1 MLQEAFTVHQAV
13 QGGRLFLD
21 GPPQRDPN
29 ICLAKIRRKLNF
41 RYRRAAHSR
50 VRHLIPDEL
59 LQFLSDRFGKPLSAM
74 GVQSSE
80 YNGATAL
87 LEKLVHNGL
96 AGRATSP
103 ESLHRLTARRR
114 PVRSSGDLLSLVARH
129 NLVHLILHPQ
139 FLLLQ
144 ALLLGFIF

>member
-1 MLQEAFTVHQAV
+1 MLQEAFTVQQAV
-13 QGGRLFLD
+13 QSGRLFLD
-21 GPPQRDPN
+21 GPPQRDPHM
-29 ICLAKIRRKLNF
+29 CLAKIRRKLNF

-87 LEKLVHNGL
+87 LGS
-96 AGRATSP
+96 RTTDSP
-103 ESLHRLTARRR
+103 GA
-114 PVRSSGDLLSLVARH
+114 PLSPSRCIV
-129 NLVHLILHPQ
+129 
-139 FLLLQ
+139 
-144 ALLLGFIF
+144 